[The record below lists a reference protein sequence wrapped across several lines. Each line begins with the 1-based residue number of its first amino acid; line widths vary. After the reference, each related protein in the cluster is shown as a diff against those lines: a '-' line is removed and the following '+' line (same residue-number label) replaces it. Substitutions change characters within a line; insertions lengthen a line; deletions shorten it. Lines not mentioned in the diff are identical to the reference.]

1 MATAISE
8 RMGVGSVAQL
18 VANGTKIDVS
28 ETLKAK
34 GVHDFSAYEAVH
46 GESRFFKE
54 LTEMDLLSSES
65 MTRDEISKVVNRLLS
80 DTNGHRLSERLAVE
94 AINKTYA
101 FALDFVD
108 LLGITPNE
116 TQRSRKF
123 ASVEA
128 FVDHVDSLK
137 PGNRKRGYGM
147 VIECA
152 IVRAMDDV
160 HDVLSN
166 DRYKKLDQEAKL
178 VLEKIRSI
186 PGVKLHDLG
195 EGKFLMTYAP
205 TGPKPLGNFFQ
216 GYLHM
221 RQKNFF
227 KILLKMAF
235 NRKYTNVDS
244 MNDLLGLRFETEN
257 PDKAQLADAIEFFA
271 KHVFEKSEY
280 DQKGDLVDL
289 EDLRERGVDVRTISH
304 LKASTDEDIANGDL
318 MGRVAMR

>member
-1 MATAISE
+1 MAFAISE
-8 RMGVGSVAQL
+8 NVGGKSVADL
-18 VANGTKIDVS
+18 VASGTKIDVS

-46 GESRFFKE
+46 GEARFFEE

-65 MTRDEISKVVNRLLS
+65 MTVDEIRKVVQRLLVDS
-80 DTNGHRLSERLAVE
+80 SGHRLSERAAVE
-94 AINKTYA
+94 VINKTYS

-116 TQRSRKF
+116 TQRGRKF

-128 FVDHVDSLK
+128 FVAHVDSLK

-166 DRYKKLDQEAKL
+166 DRYKKLDEEAKL

-186 PGVKLHDLG
+186 PGVKLQDLG
-195 EGKFLMTYAP
+195 EGKFLMTYLP

-235 NRKYTNVDS
+235 NRKYTSVES
-244 MNDLLGLRFETEN
+244 LKDLL
-257 PDKAQLADAIEFFA
+257 
-271 KHVFEKSEY
+271 
-280 DQKGDLVDL
+280 
-289 EDLRERGVDVRTISH
+289 
-304 LKASTDEDIANGDL
+304 
-318 MGRVAMR
+318 